1 MDSTA
6 SLLNLILP
14 IWSFK
19 YGIQSLSA
27 LTPLQ
32 LQPLYQTTST
42 STQLGLFSYIKTRLA
57 TELIQPH
64 DSIVLT
70 YGTQQVE
77 LAITHLTLGK
87 IMTTVSFMLSDD
99 DEPLLTR
106 ATLTNRDELTF
117 E

>member
-1 MDSTA
+1 MDSTV
-6 SLLNLILP
+6 SFLNLILP

-27 LTPLQ
+27 LTPPQ
-32 LQPLYQTTST
+32 LQPFYQATST
-42 STQLGLFSYIKTRLA
+42 STQLELLSYIKTRLA
-57 TELIQPH
+57 TELAQIH

-87 IMTTVSFMLSDD
+87 IMTAISFMISDD

-106 ATLTNRDELTF
+106 VTLTNRDELTF